1 MEGMIHPDLKTFLMG
16 LHKVLKFLFAFLI
29 FIPISGCQHQLINSK
44 TKEFNVIEFNPK
56 ISSSFKSKSKKYL
69 VQVSD
74 MGHPKL
80 IIHNLDYQK
89 KNLFSGSSARPT
101 QIEILGKLNYEVTT
115 LEGSQRGIISVNT
128 QLPSNEPNPQAEISA
143 QNKLINELEFLLLE
157 RLVQELHLIG
167 N

>member
-1 MEGMIHPDLKTFLMG
+1 
-16 LHKVLKFLFAFLI
+16 
-29 FIPISGCQHQLINSK
+29 
-44 TKEFNVIEFNPK
+44 
-56 ISSSFKSKSKKYL
+56 KKR
-69 VQVSD
+69 
-74 MGHPKL
+74 
-80 IIHNLDYQK
+80 
-89 KNLFSGSSARPT
+89 NLFSGSSARPT
-101 QIEILGKLNYEVTT
+101 QIEILGELSYEVIA

>member
-1 MEGMIHPDLKTFLMG
+1 
-16 LHKVLKFLFAFLI
+16 
-29 FIPISGCQHQLINSK
+29 
-44 TKEFNVIEFNPK
+44 
-56 ISSSFKSKSKKYL
+56 
-69 VQVSD
+69 

-115 LEGSQRGIISVNT
+115 LEGRQRGIISVNT